1 MRETAGPEEGGM
13 RKEDPGREEGG
24 GSTKKRRTKTQPS
37 DKPETHFTNLGN
49 GTQLSRLGERGSA
62 VGDRASAVGGRGGPP
77 EDGYGSE
84 DLQDDGVS
92 RWRRMLCETPRP
104 KANYVHTVWLSTC
117 IALHPHSPL
126 WRLLEIGT
134 FRGQRSTRPLVL
146 SDPFFLFN
154 PAMSVVDLKAHY
166 VDARY
171 ELQTS
176 IRTRGRTGR
185 LLEDIPCRPAAR
197 NAVQSWSRPSVP
209 DPACDKMIGMILSLI
224 HI

>member
-1 MRETAGPEEGGM
+1 MRKRKTDEGGPREHVIAQHATRVSPEERGGM
-13 RKEDPGREEGG
+13 T
-24 GSTKKRRTKTQPS
+24 TKKRR
-37 DKPETHFTNLGN
+37 LGKAAKKEKAF
-49 GTQLSRLGERGSA
+49 LRLGIASKRGERGSA

-126 WRLLEIGT
+126 WPLLEIGT
-134 FRGQRSTRPLVL
+134 FRGQRSTRPSVL

-166 VDARY
+166 VDARFT
-171 ELQTS
+171 LQ
-176 IRTRGRTGR
+176 
-185 LLEDIPCRPAAR
+185 
-197 NAVQSWSRPSVP
+197 
-209 DPACDKMIGMILSLI
+209 SLI
-224 HI
+224 RARGANWEALG